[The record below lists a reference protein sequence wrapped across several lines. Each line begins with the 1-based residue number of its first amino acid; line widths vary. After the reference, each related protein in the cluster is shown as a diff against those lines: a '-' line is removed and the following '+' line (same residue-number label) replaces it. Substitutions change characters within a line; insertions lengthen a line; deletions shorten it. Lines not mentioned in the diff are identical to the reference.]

1 MKDVEILNEIF
12 TEMNILQEEYKQIT
26 YYYVYAIFF
35 PNCKFYIG
43 SRQCNCIPI
52 EDKKYTGSYTDKSNG
67 DGIKVILKIF
77 SNENEMTFYETNL
90 IQKFKSYSNCIN
102 VNSSPRV
109 CNNNKLNSK
118 VFKTTDLMQIY
129 GYSSST
135 TLSNWC
141 IIAEIDRF
149 RQGKY
154 FYVSNEDKL
163 KLDEVSNFIKSGY
176 TYEDYLKTKGK
187 SKEEIKSI
195 ISKVKGLNY
204 DK

>member
-1 MKDVEILNEIF
+1 MKEIETLNEILM
-12 TEMNILQEEYKQIT
+12 EMNIIQEEYKQIM

-35 PNCKFYIG
+35 PNGNFYIG
-43 SRQCNCIPI
+43 SRQCDCKPD

-67 DGIKVILKIF
+67 DGKKIILKTF

-90 IQKFKSYSNCIN
+90 IQKFKSHSNFIN

-109 CNNNKLNSK
+109 CNSSKLNSK
-118 VFKTTDLMQIY
+118 VFNTKDLKQIY
-129 GYSSST
+129 GYSSPT

-141 IIAEIDRF
+141 IIAEINRF

-176 TYEDYLKTKGK
+176 TYEDYLETKGK

-195 ISKVKGLNY
+195 VSKVKGVN
-204 DK
+204 

>member
-1 MKDVEILNEIF
+1 MTEIKILNEILI
-12 TEMNILQEEYKQIT
+12 EMNIIQEKYNQIM

-35 PNCKFYIG
+35 PNGNFYIG
-43 SRQCNCIPI
+43 SRQCDCRPD

-67 DGIKVILKIF
+67 DGEKIILKTF
-77 SNENEMTFYETNL
+77 LNENEMTFYETNL

-109 CNNNKLNSK
+109 CNNNKLNSE

-129 GYSSST
+129 GYSSPT

-141 IIAEIDRF
+141 IIAEINRF

-154 FYVSNEDKL
+154 FYMNNEDKL

-176 TYEDYLKTKGK
+176 TYEDYLKSKGK
-187 SKEEIKSI
+187 SKEEIKRI
-195 ISKVKGLNY
+195 ILKVKGLN
-204 DK
+204 

>member
-1 MKDVEILNEIF
+1 MKEIEILNEILI
-12 TEMNILQEEYKQIT
+12 EMNIIQEEYKQMM

-35 PNCKFYIG
+35 PNGNFYIG
-43 SRQCNCIPI
+43 SRQCDCKPD
-52 EDKKYTGSYTDKSNG
+52 EDKRYTGSYKDKSNC
-67 DGIKVILKIF
+67 DGKKVILKTF

-109 CNNNKLNSK
+109 CNNIDLNNE
-118 VFKTTDLMQIY
+118 VFKTTDLANIY
-129 GYSSST
+129 GYSSPT

-141 IIAEIDRF
+141 IIAEVDRF

-195 ISKVKGLNY
+195 VSKVKGLN
-204 DK
+204 

>member
-1 MKDVEILNEIF
+1 MTEIKILNEILI
-12 TEMNILQEEYKQIT
+12 EMNIIQEKYNQIM

-35 PNCKFYIG
+35 PNGNFYIG
-43 SRQCNCIPI
+43 SRQCDCRPD

-67 DGIKVILKIF
+67 DGEKIILKTF
-77 SNENEMTFYETNL
+77 LNENEMTFYETNL

-109 CNNNKLNSK
+109 CNNNKLNSE

-129 GYSSST
+129 GYSSPT

-141 IIAEIDRF
+141 IIAEINRF

-154 FYVSNEDKL
+154 FYMNNEDKL

-176 TYEDYLKTKGK
+176 TYEDYLKSKGK

-195 ISKVKGLNY
+195 ILKVKGLN
-204 DK
+204 

>member
-1 MKDVEILNEIF
+1 MKEIEILNEILM
-12 TEMNILQEEYKQIT
+12 EMNIIQEEYKQIM

-35 PNCKFYIG
+35 PNGNFYIG
-43 SRQCNCIPI
+43 SRQCDCKPD

-67 DGIKVILKIF
+67 DGKKIILKTF

-109 CNNNKLNSK
+109 CNISKLNSK
-118 VFKTTDLMQIY
+118 VFNTKDLKQIY
-129 GYSSST
+129 GYSSPT

-141 IIAEIDRF
+141 IIAEINRF

-176 TYEDYLKTKGK
+176 TYEDYLETKGK

-195 ISKVKGLNY
+195 VSKVKGVN
-204 DK
+204 

>member
-1 MKDVEILNEIF
+1 MKEIEILNQILI
-12 TEMNILQEEYKQIT
+12 EMNNIREEYKQIT
-26 YYYVYAIFF
+26 YYYVYATFF
-35 PNCKFYIG
+35 PNGNFYIG
-43 SRQCNCIPI
+43 SRQCECKPD
-52 EDKKYTGSYTDKSNG
+52 EDGKYTGSYKDKSNG
-67 DGIKVILKIF
+67 DGTKVILKTF

-109 CNNNKLNSK
+109 CNNINLNNK
-118 VFKTTDLMQIY
+118 VFKTTDLSNIY
-129 GYSSST
+129 GYSSPT

-141 IIAEIDRF
+141 IIAEVDRF

-163 KLDEVSNFIKSGY
+163 KLDDLSNFIKSGY
-176 TYEDYLKTKGK
+176 TYEDYLKSKGK
-187 SKEEIKSI
+187 TKEKIRSI
-195 ISKVKGLNY
+195 VSKVKGLNY